1 MHEVVKEGNETEN
14 KTVYKSLQTYDDTND
29 NNEGKKDFHWQSW
42 PSNDYT
48 FWDVYPSRLS
58 FMILS

>member
-29 NNEGKKDFHWQSW
+29 NNEGKKDFRWQSW
-42 PSNDYT
+42 PNNNFMY
-48 FWDVYPSRLS
+48 WDVYSSRLS
-58 FMILS
+58 FMIIL